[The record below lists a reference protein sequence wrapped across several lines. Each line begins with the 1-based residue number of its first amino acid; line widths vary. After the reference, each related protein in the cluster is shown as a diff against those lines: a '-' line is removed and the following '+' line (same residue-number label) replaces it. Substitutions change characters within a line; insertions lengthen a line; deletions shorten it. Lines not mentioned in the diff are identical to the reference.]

1 MSSDH
6 QPSPFTSIHAPLAI
20 LGLAIACFLWTNID
34 NARHGADVME
44 WQAQNLQ
51 TQLDNLKKGEEQ
63 LVDALKQRDTLV
75 EQAKTVEAQY
85 TSLLTDLIELAKDD
99 EDTMK
104 VVQKWNIQRQ
114 EPTGD
119 SPAAA
124 PSAGASASA
133 SPTPAPAAP

>member
-1 MSSDH
+1 MSSEH

-34 NARHGADVME
+34 NARHGAEVME

-63 LVDALKQRDTLV
+63 LVEGIKQRDVLV

-85 TSLLTDLIELAKDD
+85 TSLLTDLIELAKTDD
-99 EDTMK
+99 DTKK
-104 VVQKWNIQRQ
+104 VVEKWNIQRQ
-114 EPTGD
+114 EPAPGTPAPATG
-119 SPAAA
+119 AAA
-124 PSAGASASA
+124 TA
-133 SPTPAPAAP
+133 SPTPTAP